1 MKLFKFNKPNYKY
14 IPLNVDVKE
23 QMGAELVDS
32 FSQTNP
38 FIIWIFLGS
47 AMAWCITAPAM
58 MLPAFTV
65 GNACPSGENCTLT
78 EGSIINEFDLIGP
91 RAFIADIS
99 TTAYMFGNIIGASSL
114 ARMADFFGRRPLVV
128 YCVLA
133 SGLTGLFV
141 LIIDNVYEYMVIRLI
156 QGILFPGAGITCWC
170 LGYESI
176 GSKSRSYAT
185 LVFGCAWVLGYI
197 ALGPMAMWFHNWRHL
212 TVATCV
218 PCIVAGVVFYFFLP
232 ESFYFLI
239 SNKKEKELSRW
250 LVNLNRFKYETAASA
265 REIIDEHARRHELS
279 ETAQA
284 QKKANFFV
292 QIYSHKK
299 LFCFTLIMTYLW
311 VCDAICYYGLS
322 LFSSELAGNKYLNY
336 VLLGL
341 IEVPSY
347 IVSPYLLDFLGRRY
361 TISGLHFLSAVGFV
375 GALFVDYHVLSF
387 IFWLIGKFGVACA
400 FTSLYV
406 YAAEIF
412 PTHLR
417 SGGIGACEVGARVG
431 GTLAP
436 SLHTL
441 TVVSPVSLTIIFVVL
456 AAGAGGV
463 TLFLPET
470 GGQHL
475 PDSTEEVENLKKNVE
490 KYVL

>member
-1 MKLFKFNKPNYKY
+1 MFEFQAEREPLLWPVNANK
-14 IPLNVDVKE
+14 
-23 QMGAELVDS
+23 MGAELVDS

-38 FIIWIFLGS
+38 YILWIFIGS
-47 AMAWCITAPAM
+47 ALAWCFTAPAM

-65 GNACPSGENCTLT
+65 GQTCTSGENCTLT
-78 EGSIINEFDLIGP
+78 DGTIIKEFDLIGN

-99 TTAYMFGNIIGASSL
+99 TTAYMFGNIIGASTL
-114 ARMADFFGRRPLVV
+114 ARAADFFGRRPLVV
-128 YCVLA
+128 YCVLT
-133 SGLTGLFV
+133 SGLIGLFV
-141 LIIDNVYEYMVIRLI
+141 LIIDNVYEYMAIRLL

-185 LVFGCAWVLGYI
+185 LVFGGAWVLGYI
-197 ALGPMAMWFHNWRHL
+197 ALGPMAMLISNWRYL
-212 TVATCV
+212 TVAASI
-218 PCIVAGVVFYFFLP
+218 PCIAAGVTFWFLLP
-232 ESFYFLI
+232 ESFYFLV
-239 SNKKEKELSRW
+239 SNKKEKELQRW
-250 LVNLNRFKYETAASA
+250 LYNLNRFRFETSA
-265 REIIDEHARRHELS
+265 TAEDIISEHSRRHELS
-279 ETAQA
+279 EMAAA

-292 QIYSHKK
+292 QLYTHKR
-299 LFCFTLIMTYLW
+299 LLMFTITMTYLW

-341 IEVPSY
+341 IELPSY
-347 IVSPYLLDFLGRRY
+347 FVAPYLLNFFGRRY
-361 TISGLHFLSAVGFV
+361 SISGLHFLAGVGFI
-375 GALFVDYHVLSF
+375 GALFVEHSTVSF
-387 IFWLIGKFGVACA
+387 VFWMIGKFGISCA

-436 SLHTL
+436 ALHAL
-441 TVVSPVSLTIIFVVL
+441 TAVSPILLTIIFIVL
-456 AAGAGGV
+456 AIGGGIA
-463 TLFLPET
+463 TLLLPET

-475 PDSTEEVENLKKNVE
+475 PENTDDVENLKIV
-490 KYVL
+490 